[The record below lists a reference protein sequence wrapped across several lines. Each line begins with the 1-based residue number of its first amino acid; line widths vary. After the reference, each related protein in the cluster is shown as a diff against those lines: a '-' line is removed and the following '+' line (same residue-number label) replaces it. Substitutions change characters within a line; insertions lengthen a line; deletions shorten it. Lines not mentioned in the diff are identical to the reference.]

1 MIESING
8 NYNIAPLNKSVNDN
22 NSKKLSFS
30 KLLKENLNNVNK
42 LQMQSNEIT
51 EQFALGNIDNVHDVT
66 IAAQKASTAL
76 NLTVAVQNKVMDAYN
91 EIMRM
96 QI

>member
-8 NYNIAPLNKSVNDN
+8 NYSIAPLEKTANNDSNNKI
-22 NSKKLSFS
+22 SFS
-30 KLLKENLNNVNK
+30 KLLKDNLDTVND
-42 LQMQSNEIT
+42 LQMKSDEIT

-66 IAAQKASTAL
+66 IASQKASTAL

>member
-8 NYNIAPLNKSVNDN
+8 NYNITPLEKSANNDGNNKI
-22 NSKKLSFS
+22 SFS
-30 KLLKENLNNVNK
+30 KILEDNLNKVNN
-42 LQMQSNEIT
+42 LQLKSNEMT

-96 QI
+96 QV

>member
-1 MIESING
+1 VIESING
-8 NYNIAPLNKSVNDN
+8 NYSITPLEKTADN
-22 NSKKLSFS
+22 NSGNQISFS
-30 KLLKENLNNVNK
+30 KLLEDNLNKVNN
-42 LQMQSNEIT
+42 LQLKSNEMT

-96 QI
+96 QV

>member
-8 NYNIAPLNKSVNDN
+8 NYGITPLEKTADN
-22 NSKKLSFS
+22 NSGNQISFS
-30 KLLKENLNNVNK
+30 KLLEDNLNKVNN
-42 LQMQSNEIT
+42 MQIKSNEMT

-96 QI
+96 QV

>member
-1 MIESING
+1 VIESING
-8 NYNIAPLNKSVNDN
+8 NYSITPLEKTADNGSNNKI
-22 NSKKLSFS
+22 SFS
-30 KLLKENLNNVNK
+30 KLLEDNLNKVNN
-42 LQMQSNEIT
+42 LQVKSNEMT

-96 QI
+96 QV

>member
-8 NYNIAPLNKSVNDN
+8 NYSITPLEKSANNYGNNKI
-22 NSKKLSFS
+22 SFS
-30 KLLKENLNNVNK
+30 KILEDNLNKVNN
-42 LQMQSNEIT
+42 LQLKSNEMT

-96 QI
+96 QV

>member
-8 NYNIAPLNKSVNDN
+8 NYNIAPLGKTADNGNDN
-22 NSKKLSFS
+22 KIAFS
-30 KLLKENLNNVNK
+30 KLLKDNLNTVNN
-42 LQMQSNEIT
+42 LQMKSDEMT

>member
-8 NYNIAPLNKSVNDN
+8 NYSITPLEKSAKNDGNNKI
-22 NSKKLSFS
+22 SFS
-30 KLLKENLNNVNK
+30 KILEDNLNKVNN
-42 LQMQSNEIT
+42 LQLKSNEMT

-96 QI
+96 QV

>member
-8 NYNIAPLNKSVNDN
+8 NYNIAPLDKSVNDN
-22 NSKKLSFS
+22 SNNKLSFS
-30 KLLKENLNNVNK
+30 KLLKKNLNDVNK
-42 LQMQSNEIT
+42 LQMQSNEMT
-51 EQFALGNIDNVHDVT
+51 EQFALGNIENVHDVT

>member
-1 MIESING
+1 VIESING
-8 NYNIAPLNKSVNDN
+8 NYGITPLEKTADN
-22 NSKKLSFS
+22 NSGNQISFS
-30 KLLKENLNNVNK
+30 KLLEDNLNKVNN
-42 LQMQSNEIT
+42 MQINSNEMT

-96 QI
+96 QV

>member
-8 NYNIAPLNKSVNDN
+8 NYGITPLEKTADN
-22 NSKKLSFS
+22 NSGNQISFS
-30 KLLKENLNNVNK
+30 KLLEDNLNKVNN
-42 LQMQSNEIT
+42 MQINSNEMT

-96 QI
+96 QV

>member
-1 MIESING
+1 MIESINS
-8 NYNIAPLNKSVNDN
+8 NYNIAPLEKTVAN
-22 NSKKLSFS
+22 NSNNKISFS
-30 KLLKENLNNVNK
+30 KLLEDNLNKVNN
-42 LQMQSNEIT
+42 LQLKSNEMT

-96 QI
+96 QV

>member
-22 NSKKLSFS
+22 NSNKLSFS

>member
-8 NYNIAPLNKSVNDN
+8 NYSITPLEKSAKNDGNNKI
-22 NSKKLSFS
+22 SFS
-30 KLLKENLNNVNK
+30 KILEDNLNKVND
-42 LQMQSNEIT
+42 LQLKSNEMT

-96 QI
+96 QV